1 MHGSGLVGS
10 LCCSTSGKK
19 MSRKKRG
26 KNYTSFRAG
35 TYNSIH
41 TFGYYK
47 NCGKELKNVN
57 SSVLVIKKITQL
69 N

>member
-10 LCCSTSGKK
+10 LCCSASGKK

-35 TYNSIH
+35 TNNSIH
-41 TFGYYK
+41 A
-47 NCGKELKNVN
+47 L
-57 SSVLVIKKITQL
+57 LVTTKTVEKS
-69 N
+69 